1 MPALP
6 VVHLVHPPP
15 YGEVPFKH
23 LGLCYVAAGLR
34 SDGFDTRYHD
44 LSEQHHRSGSDFYDA
59 LILRLSRHAGDMS
72 DLPRLDLLGEVLF
85 PELADSALATVIRAQ
100 VDEALARLGAARA
113 VCISFN
119 TLTSY
124 FTAALGKALRQQGVV
139 VLLGGPLAGYAPV
152 ADLLLHLGTTDALIA
167 GDGDLHAGPALRAL
181 LAHQPPSDVP
191 GARWLEN
198 GVAKTTPPAPPP
210 ALDLLPRPLFEGN
223 VLDSF
228 IPLQA
233 SRGCGRSCAYCSES
247 GIWGPRGHR
256 RRTPARVAE
265 EMTAH
270 ASAYGLN
277 DFHFHDDL
285 LNGNRRWMDE
295 LVRELSH
302 GRYTWESF
310 FEPYGLDANLLGR
323 MRDAGCRLVKY
334 GIQSFSPTLLR
345 TMKRPPDVDQVVDVV
360 VHTYRLGIS
369 THFDMLIGHPGET
382 EEDHRRNL
390 ALVEELFGLTGERLY
405 FSLNPFYLSAGSE
418 IERHPD
424 RFHTTL
430 RHATPEDHVAPM
442 AVALRAVDPYPEGYQ
457 SDVPRDTTMRRMD
470 ELSAILRRHGK
481 DYLYLGQQNVPG
493 EGTEPR
499 TMLPDL
505 RDGSHAQVTVREA
518 RAAGDADL
526 CLPAIVLREDS
537 NLRLFPDPGRVRVLA
552 GPARG
557 TKAYVEALEGL
568 PTGGVLRI
576 LGGEATLDRDLAPVL
591 AAARR
596 HLRSCVLET
605 NGLRFS
611 QPAFTK
617 AMVRYGLSHAV
628 VLLLGLDAPTAD
640 ELGGVAGS
648 FDLALEGARQ
658 LIAANV
664 PTEVGLVLTERT
676 VNDAHRLSGM
686 VSVGVPGAS
695 QLRVV
700 VTRLRGTGAP
710 PLPDPSKVQ
719 AGVSRLLE
727 LARQSGQRVVLEDR
741 G

>member
-1 MPALP
+1 MPPLP

-34 SDGFDTRYHD
+34 SHGFDTCFHD
-44 LSEQHHRSGSDFYDA
+44 LSEQHHRAGSDFYDA

-85 PELADSALATVIRAQ
+85 PELADSALAAVIRAQ
-100 VDEALARLGAARA
+100 VDEALAHLGVARA
-113 VCISFN
+113 ACISFN

-124 FTAALGKALRQQGVV
+124 FTAALGRALRQQGVV

-152 ADLLLHLGTTDALIA
+152 ADLLLHLGAADALIA
-167 GDGDLHAGPALRAL
+167 GDGDLQAGPALRAL
-181 LAHQPPSDVP
+181 LTHQPPREVP
-191 GARWLEN
+191 GARWLED
-198 GVAKTTPPAPPP
+198 GVAKTNPPAPPP
-210 ALDLLPRPLFEGN
+210 ALDLLPPPLFEGN
-223 VLDSF
+223 VLDTF

-265 EMTAH
+265 EMRAH

-285 LNGNRRWMDE
+285 LNCNRRWMDE
-295 LVRELSH
+295 LVCELSH
-302 GRYTWESF
+302 GRFTWESF
-310 FEPYGLDANLLGR
+310 FEPYGLDASLLGR

-360 VHTYRLGIS
+360 VQTYRLGIS

-418 IERHPD
+418 IERHPE

-430 RHATPEDHVAPM
+430 RHAIPEDHVAPM
-442 AVALRAVDPYPEGYQ
+442 ALALRAVGPYPVGYQ
-457 SDVPRDTTMRRMD
+457 SDVPRETTMRRMD

-481 DYLYLGQQNVPG
+481 DYLYLGQQTLPG
-493 EGTEPR
+493 EGKEPR

-505 RDGSHAQVTVREA
+505 RDGARAQVTVREA

-526 CLPAIVLREDS
+526 SLPAIVLREDS
-537 NLRLFPDPGRVRVLA
+537 NLRLSPDPGRVRVLA
-552 GPARG
+552 GPERE
-557 TKAYVEALEGL
+557 TKAYVEMLEGL

-576 LGGEATLDRDLAPVL
+576 LGGEATLARDLAPVL

-628 VLLLGLDAPTAD
+628 VVLLGLDAPTAD

-648 FDLALEGARQ
+648 FDLALQGARQ

-664 PTEVGLVLTERT
+664 ATEVGLVLSGRTVDDAHQLSGLVTER
-676 VNDAHRLSGM
+676 A
-686 VSVGVPGAS
+686 PGAAG
-695 QLRVV
+695 LRVV
-700 VTRLRGTGAP
+700 VTRLRGPGAP
-710 PLPDPSKVQ
+710 PLPDPSKVE
-719 AGVSRLLE
+719 ASVSRLLG
-727 LARQSGQRVVLEDR
+727 LARESGQRVVLEDR